1 MEIIIIPAAI
11 ALAACIVVIILVVK
25 NNSLKHEMT
34 AKQSAFDSEMAAKQA
49 SFDAEMTAR
58 QTSFDTE
65 MAARQST
72 FDATKA
78 AMEKSH
84 ESQIAALKESHENIR
99 KALENQIAETK
110 QSWEEQKRI
119 VEQQFSALAGEVLDK
134 KSEAFQK
141 VNQEK
146 MDAIINPLN
155 KALKDMQESVE
166 KTRDQGN
173 QNKAAL
179 EKAIEEMMKQSQ
191 SLGQEAG
198 RLANAMTTKT
208 KIQGNWGELILKELL
223 DSQGLEEHKHYDLQ
237 YTLRNDEGGSL
248 ANEDTGKNMRPDVVV
263 YYPDEKCVI
272 IDSKVSLTAFI
283 DYCNAE
289 DDESRS
295 EAAKRHM
302 QSVNQHI
309 KELSVK
315 NYAGYVKAPYKSLP
329 YVIMFMPNDTAF
341 QLAMTEDPMLW
352 REAFNKGVFITSE
365 QNLIAALRMIQ
376 IAWTQTQQ
384 AQNQEKIVD
393 TARMLLDRVSDFSK
407 YMGDVGS
414 ALEKAENSYRQAYDK
429 MSTGRQSIVKAA
441 ENLVEL
447 GARASARKKLPK
459 STDNE

>member
-1 MEIIIIPAAI
+1 MDILTIAAI
-11 ALAACIVVIILVVK
+11 IAFLALAAIIFLIVR
-25 NNSLKHEMT
+25 NNSLKHEMK
-34 AKQSAFDSEMAAKQA
+34 AKQSAY
-49 SFDAEMTAR
+49 DANV
-58 QTSFDTE
+58 
-65 MAARQST
+65 
-72 FDATKA
+72 A
-78 AMEKSH
+78 AMEKSSESQIAALTQSH
-84 ESQIAALKESHENIR
+84 EAQIAALKESHESI
-99 KALENQIAETK
+99 KQALERQIAETRE
-110 QSWEEQKRI
+110 SWDEQKRV

-155 KALKDMQESVE
+155 EALKNMRESVE

-173 QNKAAL
+173 QNKVAL

-208 KIQGNWGELILKELL
+208 KIQGNWGEMILKELL

-237 YTLRNDEGGSL
+237 YTLRGNDGTALS
-248 ANEDTGKNMRPDVVV
+248 NEDSGKNMRPDAVV
-263 YYPDEKCVI
+263 YYPDDKCVI
-272 IDSKVSLTAFI
+272 IDSKVSLTAFL

-289 DDESRS
+289 DDAVRT
-295 EAAKRHM
+295 EAARKHL
-302 QSVNQHI
+302 QSVNQHV
-309 KELSVK
+309 KELAAK

-329 YVIMFMPNDTAF
+329 YVIMFMPNETAF
-341 QLAMTEDPMLW
+341 QLAMTEEPMLW

-384 AQNQEKIVD
+384 AQNQEKIID

-414 ALEKAENSYRQAYDK
+414 AIEKAENSYRQAYDK
-429 MSTGRQSIVKAA
+429 LSTGRQSIVKAA

-447 GARASARKKLPK
+447 GARASARKQLPK
-459 STDNE
+459 SSGTE

>member
-1 MEIIIIPAAI
+1 MDILTIAAI
-11 ALAACIVVIILVVK
+11 IAFLALAAIIFLIVR
-25 NNSLKHEMT
+25 NNSLKHEMK
-34 AKQSAFDSEMAAKQA
+34 AKQSAY
-49 SFDAEMTAR
+49 DANV
-58 QTSFDTE
+58 
-65 MAARQST
+65 
-72 FDATKA
+72 A
-78 AMEKSH
+78 AMEKSS
-84 ESQIAALKESHENIR
+84 ESQIAALTRSHEAQISALKESHESI
-99 KALENQIAETK
+99 KQALERQIAETRE
-110 QSWEEQKRI
+110 SWDEQKRV

-155 KALKDMQESVE
+155 EALKNMRESVE

-173 QNKAAL
+173 QNKVAL

-208 KIQGNWGELILKELL
+208 KIQGNWGEMILKELL

-237 YTLRNDEGGSL
+237 YTLRGNDGTALS
-248 ANEDTGKNMRPDVVV
+248 NEDSGKNMRPDAVV
-263 YYPDEKCVI
+263 YYPDDKCVI
-272 IDSKVSLTAFI
+272 IDSKVSLTAFL

-289 DDESRS
+289 DDAVRT
-295 EAAKRHM
+295 EAARKHL
-302 QSVNQHI
+302 QSVNQHV
-309 KELSVK
+309 KELAAK

-329 YVIMFMPNDTAF
+329 YVIMFMPNETAF
-341 QLAMTEDPMLW
+341 QLAMTEEPMLW

-384 AQNQEKIVD
+384 AQNQEKIID

-414 ALEKAENSYRQAYDK
+414 AIEKAENSYRQAYDK
-429 MSTGRQSIVKAA
+429 LSTGRQSIVKAA

-447 GARASARKKLPK
+447 GARASARKQLPK
-459 STDNE
+459 SSGTE

>member
-1 MEIIIIPAAI
+1 MDILTIAAI
-11 ALAACIVVIILVVK
+11 IAFLALAAIIFLIVR
-25 NNSLKHEMT
+25 NNSLKHEMK
-34 AKQSAFDSEMAAKQA
+34 AKQSAY
-49 SFDAEMTAR
+49 DANV
-58 QTSFDTE
+58 
-65 MAARQST
+65 
-72 FDATKA
+72 A
-78 AMEKSH
+78 AMEKSSESQIAALTRSH
-84 ESQIAALKESHENIR
+84 EAQIAALKESHESI
-99 KALENQIAETK
+99 KQALERQIAETRE
-110 QSWEEQKRI
+110 SWDEQKRV

-155 KALKDMQESVE
+155 EALKNMRESVE

-173 QNKAAL
+173 QNKVAL

-208 KIQGNWGELILKELL
+208 KIQGNWGEMILKELL

-237 YTLRNDEGGSL
+237 YTLRGNDGTALS
-248 ANEDTGKNMRPDVVV
+248 NEDSGKNMRPDAVV
-263 YYPDEKCVI
+263 YYPDDKCVI
-272 IDSKVSLTAFI
+272 IDSKVSLTAFL

-289 DDESRS
+289 DDSVRT
-295 EAAKRHM
+295 EAARKHL
-302 QSVNQHI
+302 QSVNQHV
-309 KELSVK
+309 KELAAK

-329 YVIMFMPNDTAF
+329 YVIMFMPNETAF
-341 QLAMTEDPMLW
+341 QLAMTEEPMLW

-384 AQNQEKIVD
+384 AQNQEKIID

-414 ALEKAENSYRQAYDK
+414 AIEKAENSYRQAYDK
-429 MSTGRQSIVKAA
+429 LSTGRQSIVKAA

-447 GARASARKKLPK
+447 GARASAKKQLPK
-459 STDNE
+459 SSGTE

>member
-1 MEIIIIPAAI
+1 MDILTIAAI
-11 ALAACIVVIILVVK
+11 IAFLALAAIIFLIVR
-25 NNSLKHEMT
+25 NNSLKHEMK
-34 AKQSAFDSEMAAKQA
+34 AKQSAY
-49 SFDAEMTAR
+49 DANV
-58 QTSFDTE
+58 
-65 MAARQST
+65 
-72 FDATKA
+72 A
-78 AMEKSH
+78 AMEKSSESQIAALTRSH
-84 ESQIAALKESHENIR
+84 EAQIAALKESHESI
-99 KALENQIAETK
+99 KQALERQIAETRE
-110 QSWEEQKRI
+110 SWDEQKRV

-155 KALKDMQESVE
+155 EALKNMRESVE

-173 QNKAAL
+173 QNKVAL

-208 KIQGNWGELILKELL
+208 KIQGNWGEMILKELL

-237 YTLRNDEGGSL
+237 YTLRGNDGTALS
-248 ANEDTGKNMRPDVVV
+248 NEDSGKNMRPDAVV
-263 YYPDEKCVI
+263 YYPDDKCVI
-272 IDSKVSLTAFI
+272 IDSKVSLTAFL

-289 DDESRS
+289 DDSVRT
-295 EAAKRHM
+295 EAARKHL
-302 QSVNQHI
+302 QSVNQHV
-309 KELSVK
+309 KELAAK

-329 YVIMFMPNDTAF
+329 YVIMFMPNETAF
-341 QLAMTEDPMLW
+341 QLAMTEEPMLW

-384 AQNQEKIVD
+384 AQNQEKIID

-414 ALEKAENSYRQAYDK
+414 AIEKAENSYRQAYDK
-429 MSTGRQSIVKAA
+429 LSTGRQSIVKAA

-447 GARASARKKLPK
+447 GARASARKQLPK
-459 STDNE
+459 SSGTE

>member
-1 MEIIIIPAAI
+1 MDILTIAAI
-11 ALAACIVVIILVVK
+11 IAFLALAAIIFLIVR
-25 NNSLKHEMT
+25 NNSLKHEMK
-34 AKQSAFDSEMAAKQA
+34 AKQSAY
-49 SFDAEMTAR
+49 DANV
-58 QTSFDTE
+58 
-65 MAARQST
+65 
-72 FDATKA
+72 A
-78 AMEKSH
+78 AMEKSSESQIAALTQSH
-84 ESQIAALKESHENIR
+84 EAQIAALKESHESI
-99 KALENQIAETK
+99 KQALERQIAETRE
-110 QSWEEQKRI
+110 SWDEQKRV

-155 KALKDMQESVE
+155 EALKNMRESVE

-173 QNKAAL
+173 QNKVAL

-208 KIQGNWGELILKELL
+208 KIQGNWGEMILKELL

-237 YTLRNDEGGSL
+237 YTLRGNDGTALS
-248 ANEDTGKNMRPDVVV
+248 NEDSGKNMRPDAVV
-263 YYPDEKCVI
+263 YYPDDKCVI
-272 IDSKVSLTAFI
+272 IDSKVSLTAFL

-289 DDESRS
+289 DDAVRT
-295 EAAKRHM
+295 EAARKHL
-302 QSVNQHI
+302 QSVNQHV
-309 KELSVK
+309 KELAAK

-329 YVIMFMPNDTAF
+329 YVIMFMPNETAF
-341 QLAMTEDPMLW
+341 QLAMTEEPMLW

-384 AQNQEKIVD
+384 AQNQEKIID

-414 ALEKAENSYRQAYDK
+414 AIEKAENSYRQAYDK
-429 MSTGRQSIVKAA
+429 LSTGRQSIVKAA

-447 GARASARKKLPK
+447 GARASAKKQLPK
-459 STDNE
+459 SSGTE

>member
-1 MEIIIIPAAI
+1 MDILTIAAI
-11 ALAACIVVIILVVK
+11 IAFLALAAIIFLIVR
-25 NNSLKHEMT
+25 NNSLKHEMR
-34 AKQSAFDSEMAAKQA
+34 AEKSAFE
-49 SFDAEMTAR
+49 
-58 QTSFDTE
+58 
-65 MAARQST
+65 
-72 FDATKA
+72 ATKA
-78 AMEKSH
+78 AMEDSRESQIAALTQSH
-84 ESQIAALKESHENIR
+84 EAQIAALKESHESIR
-99 KALENQIAETK
+99 KALERQIEETK
-110 QSWEEQKRI
+110 ESWDEQKRV
-119 VEQQFSALAGEVLDK
+119 VEQQFSSLAGEVLDK

-155 KALKDMQESVE
+155 EALKNMQESVE

-208 KIQGNWGELILKELL
+208 KIQGNWGEMILKELL

-237 YTLRNDEGGSL
+237 YTLRGSDGASL
-248 ANEDTGKNMRPDVVV
+248 TNEDSGRNMRPDAVV
-263 YYPDEKCVI
+263 YYPDDKCVI

-289 DDESRS
+289 DDESRTD
-295 EAAKRHM
+295 AARRHM
-302 QSVNQHI
+302 QSVNQHV
-309 KELSVK
+309 KELAAK
-315 NYAGYVKAPYKSLP
+315 NYSGYVKAPYKSLP
-329 YVIMFMPNDTAF
+329 YVIMFMPNETAF
-341 QLAMTEDPMLW
+341 QLAMTEEPMLW

-393 TARMLLDRVSDFSK
+393 TARMLLDRVADFSK
-407 YMGDVGS
+407 YMGEVGS
-414 ALEKAENSYRQAYDK
+414 ALEKADGAYRRAYDK
-429 MSTGRQSIVKAA
+429 LSTGRQSIVKAA
-441 ENLVEL
+441 ENLVDL
-447 GARASARKKLPK
+447 GARASAKKHLPK
-459 STDNE
+459 SSGGDSD

>member
-1 MEIIIIPAAI
+1 MDILTIAAI
-11 ALAACIVVIILVVK
+11 IAFLALAAIIFLIVR
-25 NNSLKHEMT
+25 NNSLKHEMK
-34 AKQSAFDSEMAAKQA
+34 AKQSAY
-49 SFDAEMTAR
+49 DANV
-58 QTSFDTE
+58 
-65 MAARQST
+65 
-72 FDATKA
+72 A
-78 AMEKSH
+78 AMEKSSESQIAALTRSH
-84 ESQIAALKESHENIR
+84 EAQIAALKESHESI
-99 KALENQIAETK
+99 KQALERQIAETRE
-110 QSWEEQKRI
+110 SWDEQKRV

-155 KALKDMQESVE
+155 EALKNMRESVE

-173 QNKAAL
+173 QNKVAL

-208 KIQGNWGELILKELL
+208 KIQGNWGEMILKELL

-237 YTLRNDEGGSL
+237 YTLRGNDGTALS
-248 ANEDTGKNMRPDVVV
+248 NEDSGKNMRPDAVV
-263 YYPDEKCVI
+263 YYPDDKCVI
-272 IDSKVSLTAFI
+272 IDSKVSLTAFL

-289 DDESRS
+289 DDAVRT
-295 EAAKRHM
+295 EAARKHL
-302 QSVNQHI
+302 QSVNQHV
-309 KELSVK
+309 KELAAK

-329 YVIMFMPNDTAF
+329 YVIMFMPNETAF
-341 QLAMTEDPMLW
+341 QLAMTEEPMLW

-384 AQNQEKIVD
+384 AQNQEKIID

-414 ALEKAENSYRQAYDK
+414 AIEKAENSYRQAYDK
-429 MSTGRQSIVKAA
+429 LSTGRQSIVKAA

-447 GARASARKKLPK
+447 GARASAKKQLPK
-459 STDNE
+459 SSGAE

>member
-11 ALAACIVVIILVVK
+11 ALAACIALIFLVVR
-25 NNSLKHEMT
+25 NNSLKHEM
-34 AKQSAFDSEMAAKQA
+34 SARKDAFESEMAAKQS
-49 SFDAEMTAR
+49 SFDAEL
-58 QTSFDTE
+58 
-65 MAARQST
+65 AARQSA
-72 FDATKA
+72 FEATA
-78 AMEKSH
+78 ASMEKSH
-84 ESQIAALKESHENIR
+84 ATQIAALKESHEKIQ
-99 KALENQIAETK
+99 KALEDQIAETK
-110 QSWEEQKRI
+110 KSWDEQKRV

-155 KALKDMQESVE
+155 KALKDMQESVQ

-237 YTLRNDEGGSL
+237 YTLRDNEGGSL
-248 ANEDTGKNMRPDVVV
+248 ENEDTGKNMRPDVVV
-263 YYPDEKCVI
+263 YYPDDKCVI

-289 DDESRS
+289 DDASRTD
-295 EAAKRHM
+295 AAHKHL
-302 QSVNQHI
+302 QSVNQHV
-309 KELSVK
+309 KELSAK
-315 NYAGYVKAPYKSLP
+315 NYASYVKAPYKSLP

-341 QLAMTEDPMLW
+341 QLAMAEEPTLW

-393 TARMLLDRVSDFSK
+393 TARMLLDRVADFSK

-429 MSTGRQSIVKAA
+429 LSTGRQSIVKAA
-441 ENLVEL
+441 ENLVQL
-447 GARASARKKLPK
+447 GARASAKKQLPK
-459 STDNE
+459 SAGTTDE

>member
-1 MEIIIIPAAI
+1 MDILTIAAI
-11 ALAACIVVIILVVK
+11 IAFLALAAIIFLIVR
-25 NNSLKHEMT
+25 NNSLKHEMK
-34 AKQSAFDSEMAAKQA
+34 AKQSAY
-49 SFDAEMTAR
+49 DANV
-58 QTSFDTE
+58 
-65 MAARQST
+65 
-72 FDATKA
+72 A
-78 AMEKSH
+78 AMEKSSESQIAALTRSH
-84 ESQIAALKESHENIR
+84 EAQIAALKESHESI
-99 KALENQIAETK
+99 KQALERQIAETRE
-110 QSWEEQKRI
+110 SWDEQKRV

-155 KALKDMQESVE
+155 EALKNMRESVE

-173 QNKAAL
+173 QNKVAL

-208 KIQGNWGELILKELL
+208 KIQGNWGEMILKELL

-237 YTLRNDEGGSL
+237 YTLRGNDGTALS
-248 ANEDTGKNMRPDVVV
+248 NEDSGKNMRPDAVV
-263 YYPDEKCVI
+263 YYPDDKCVI
-272 IDSKVSLTAFI
+272 IDSKVSLTAFL

-289 DDESRS
+289 DDAVRT
-295 EAAKRHM
+295 EAARKHL
-302 QSVNQHI
+302 QSVNQHV
-309 KELSVK
+309 KELAAK

-329 YVIMFMPNDTAF
+329 YVIMFMPNETAF
-341 QLAMTEDPMLW
+341 QLAMTEEPMLW

-384 AQNQEKIVD
+384 AQNQEKIID

-414 ALEKAENSYRQAYDK
+414 AIEKAENSYRQAYDK
-429 MSTGRQSIVKAA
+429 LSTGRQSIVKAA

-447 GARASARKKLPK
+447 GARASARKQLPK
-459 STDNE
+459 SSGTE

>member
-1 MEIIIIPAAI
+1 MDILTIAAI
-11 ALAACIVVIILVVK
+11 IAFLALAAIIFLIVR
-25 NNSLKHEMT
+25 NNSLKHEMK
-34 AKQSAFDSEMAAKQA
+34 AKQSAY
-49 SFDAEMTAR
+49 DANV
-58 QTSFDTE
+58 
-65 MAARQST
+65 
-72 FDATKA
+72 A
-78 AMEKSH
+78 AMEKSSESQIAALTRSH
-84 ESQIAALKESHENIR
+84 EAQIAALKESHESI
-99 KALENQIAETK
+99 KQALERQIAETRE
-110 QSWEEQKRI
+110 SWDEQKRV

-155 KALKDMQESVE
+155 EALKNMRESVE

-173 QNKAAL
+173 QNKVAL

-208 KIQGNWGELILKELL
+208 KIQGNWGEMILKELL

-237 YTLRNDEGGSL
+237 YTLRGNDGTALS
-248 ANEDTGKNMRPDVVV
+248 NEDSGKNMRPDAVV
-263 YYPDEKCVI
+263 YYPDDKCVI
-272 IDSKVSLTAFI
+272 IDSKVSLTAFL

-289 DDESRS
+289 DDSIRT
-295 EAAKRHM
+295 EAARKHL
-302 QSVNQHI
+302 QSVNQHV
-309 KELSVK
+309 KELAAK

-329 YVIMFMPNDTAF
+329 YVIMFMPNETAF
-341 QLAMTEDPMLW
+341 QLAMTEEPMLW

-384 AQNQEKIVD
+384 AQNQEKIID

-414 ALEKAENSYRQAYDK
+414 AIEKAENSYRQAYDK
-429 MSTGRQSIVKAA
+429 LSTGRQSIVKAA

-447 GARASARKKLPK
+447 GARASARKQLPK
-459 STDNE
+459 SSGTE

>member
-1 MEIIIIPAAI
+1 MDILTIAAI
-11 ALAACIVVIILVVK
+11 IAFLALAAIIFLIVR
-25 NNSLKHEMT
+25 NNSLKHEMK
-34 AKQSAFDSEMAAKQA
+34 AKQSAY
-49 SFDAEMTAR
+49 DANV
-58 QTSFDTE
+58 
-65 MAARQST
+65 
-72 FDATKA
+72 A
-78 AMEKSH
+78 AMEKSSESQIAALTRSH
-84 ESQIAALKESHENIR
+84 EAQIAALKESHESI
-99 KALENQIAETK
+99 KQALERQIAETRE
-110 QSWEEQKRI
+110 SWDEQKRV

-155 KALKDMQESVE
+155 EALKNMRESVE

-173 QNKAAL
+173 QNKVAL

-208 KIQGNWGELILKELL
+208 KIQGNWGEMILKELL

-237 YTLRNDEGGSL
+237 YTLRGNDGTALS
-248 ANEDTGKNMRPDVVV
+248 NEDSGKNMRPDAVV
-263 YYPDEKCVI
+263 YYPDDKCVI
-272 IDSKVSLTAFI
+272 IDSKVSLTAFL

-289 DDESRS
+289 DDTVRT
-295 EAAKRHM
+295 EAARKHL
-302 QSVNQHI
+302 QSVNQHV
-309 KELSVK
+309 KELAAK

-329 YVIMFMPNDTAF
+329 YVIMFMPNETAF
-341 QLAMTEDPMLW
+341 QLAMTEEPMLW

-384 AQNQEKIVD
+384 AQNQEKIID

-414 ALEKAENSYRQAYDK
+414 AIEKAENSYRQAYDK
-429 MSTGRQSIVKAA
+429 LSTGRQSIVKAA

-447 GARASARKKLPK
+447 GARASARKQLPK
-459 STDNE
+459 SSGTE

>member
-1 MEIIIIPAAI
+1 MDILTIAAI
-11 ALAACIVVIILVVK
+11 IAFLALAAIIFLIVR
-25 NNSLKHEMT
+25 NNSLKHEMK
-34 AKQSAFDSEMAAKQA
+34 AKQSAY
-49 SFDAEMTAR
+49 DANV
-58 QTSFDTE
+58 
-65 MAARQST
+65 
-72 FDATKA
+72 A
-78 AMEKSH
+78 AMEKSSESQIAALTRSH
-84 ESQIAALKESHENIR
+84 EAQIAALKESHESI
-99 KALENQIAETK
+99 KQALERQIAETRE
-110 QSWEEQKRI
+110 SWDEQKRV

-155 KALKDMQESVE
+155 EALKNMRESVE

-173 QNKAAL
+173 QNKVAL

-208 KIQGNWGELILKELL
+208 KIQGNWGEMILKELL

-237 YTLRNDEGGSL
+237 YTLRGNDGTALS
-248 ANEDTGKNMRPDVVV
+248 NEDSGKNMRPDAVV
-263 YYPDEKCVI
+263 YYPDDKCVI
-272 IDSKVSLTAFI
+272 IDSKVSLTAFL

-289 DDESRS
+289 DDAVRT
-295 EAAKRHM
+295 EAARKHL
-302 QSVNQHI
+302 QSVNQHV
-309 KELSVK
+309 KELAAK

-329 YVIMFMPNDTAF
+329 YVIMFMPNETAF
-341 QLAMTEDPMLW
+341 QLAMTEEPMLW

-384 AQNQEKIVD
+384 AQNQEKIID

-414 ALEKAENSYRQAYDK
+414 AIEKAENSYRQAYDK
-429 MSTGRQSIVKAA
+429 LSTGRQSIVKAA

-447 GARASARKKLPK
+447 GARASAKKQLPK
-459 STDNE
+459 SSGTE

>member
-1 MEIIIIPAAI
+1 MDILTIAAI
-11 ALAACIVVIILVVK
+11 IAFLALAAIIFLIVR
-25 NNSLKHEMT
+25 NNSLKHEM
-34 AKQSAFDSEMAAKQA
+34 
-49 SFDAEMTAR
+49 R
-58 QTSFDTE
+58 
-65 MAARQST
+65 ARQSA

-78 AMEKSH
+78 ALEDSRESQIAALTQSH
-84 ESQIAALKESHENIR
+84 EAQIAALKESHESIR
-99 KALENQIAETK
+99 KALERQIEETK
-110 QSWEEQKRI
+110 ESWDEQKRV

-155 KALKDMQESVE
+155 EALKNMQESVE

-208 KIQGNWGELILKELL
+208 KIQGNWGEMILKELL

-237 YTLRNDEGGSL
+237 YTLRGNDGASL
-248 ANEDTGKNMRPDVVV
+248 TNEDSGRNMRPDAVV
-263 YYPDEKCVI
+263 YYPDDKCVI

-289 DDESRS
+289 DDASRTD
-295 EAAKRHM
+295 AAKRHM
-302 QSVNQHI
+302 QSVNQHV
-309 KELSVK
+309 KELAAK
-315 NYAGYVKAPYKSLP
+315 NYSGYVKAPYKSLP
-329 YVIMFMPNDTAF
+329 YVIMFMPNETAF
-341 QLAMTEDPMLW
+341 QLAMTEEPMLW

-384 AQNQEKIVD
+384 AQNQEKIID
-393 TARMLLDRVSDFSK
+393 TARMLLDRVADFSK
-407 YMGDVGS
+407 YMGEVGS
-414 ALEKAENSYRQAYDK
+414 ALEKADGAYRQAYDK
-429 MSTGRQSIVKAA
+429 LSTGRQSIVKAA
-441 ENLVEL
+441 ENLVDL
-447 GARASARKKLPK
+447 GARASAKKHLPK
-459 STDNE
+459 SSGGDSD

>member
-1 MEIIIIPAAI
+1 MYITVILSAVAI
-11 ALAACIVVIILVVK
+11 AACIAVVFLIVK
-25 NNSLKHEMT
+25 NNALRQDIS
-34 AKQSAFDSEMAAKQA
+34 ARQSAFDATKQA
-49 SFDAEMTAR
+49 
-58 QTSFDTE
+58 
-65 MAARQST
+65 
-72 FDATKA
+72 
-78 AMEKSH
+78 MEQSH
-84 ESQIAALKESHENIR
+84 EAQVAALKESHESVR

-110 QSWEEQKRI
+110 QSWEEQKRV

-155 KALKDMQESVE
+155 EALKTMRESVE

-179 EKAIEEMMKQSQ
+179 EKAIEEMMKQSA

-237 YTLRNDEGGSL
+237 YTMKDSSGVSI
-248 ANEDTGKNMRPDVVV
+248 ANEETGRAMRPDVVV

-289 DDESRS
+289 DDASRAD
-295 EAAKRHM
+295 AARRHL
-302 QSVNQHI
+302 QSVNQHV
-309 KELSVK
+309 KELAAK
-315 NYAGYVKAPYKSLP
+315 NYAGYVKPPFKSLP
-329 YVIMFMPNDTAF
+329 YVIMFMPNETAF
-341 QLAMTEDPMLW
+341 QLAMAEDTLLW
-352 REAFNKGVFITSE
+352 REAFGKGVFITSE

-384 AQNQEKIVD
+384 AQNQEKIID
-393 TARMLLDRVSDFSK
+393 TARMLLDRISDYNK
-407 YMGDVGS
+407 YMTDIGA
-414 ALEKAENSYRQAYDK
+414 ALEKADNTYKQAYDK
-429 MSTGRQSIVKAA
+429 LIYGRQSVVKAA
-441 ENLVEL
+441 NNLVSL
-447 GARASARKKLPK
+447 GARASSKKQLP
-459 STDNE
+459 TAAEEE

>member
-11 ALAACIVVIILVVK
+11 ALAACIAVIFLVVK
-25 NNSLKHEMT
+25 NNSLKHEM
-34 AKQSAFDSEMAAKQA
+34 SARKDAFESEMAAKQS
-49 SFDAEMTAR
+49 SFDA
-58 QTSFDTE
+58 E
-65 MAARQST
+65 MAARQSA
-72 FDATKA
+72 FEATA
-78 AMEKSH
+78 ASMEKSH
-84 ESQIAALKESHENIR
+84 ATQIAALKESHEKIQ
-99 KALENQIAETK
+99 KALENQLAETK
-110 QSWEEQKRI
+110 QSWEDQKRV

-155 KALKDMQESVE
+155 KALKDMQESVQQ
-166 KTRDQGN
+166 TRDQGN

-208 KIQGNWGELILKELL
+208 KIQGNWGEMILKELL

-237 YTLRNDEGGSL
+237 YTLRDSGGSSL
-248 ANEDTGKNMRPDVVV
+248 ENEDTGKNMRPDVVV

-289 DDESRS
+289 DDESRAD
-295 EAAKRHM
+295 AARKHL
-302 QSVNQHI
+302 QSVNQHV
-309 KELSVK
+309 KELAAK

-329 YVIMFMPNDTAF
+329 YVIMFMPNETAF
-341 QLAMTEDPMLW
+341 QLAMTEEPMLW

-384 AQNQEKIVD
+384 AQNQEKIID
-393 TARMLLDRVSDFSK
+393 TARMLLDRVADFSK

-414 ALEKAENSYRQAYDK
+414 ALEKAETTYRQAYDK
-429 MSTGRQSIVKAA
+429 MTTGRQSIVKAA

-447 GARASARKKLPK
+447 GARASARKQLPK
-459 STDNE
+459 SSGTTDE